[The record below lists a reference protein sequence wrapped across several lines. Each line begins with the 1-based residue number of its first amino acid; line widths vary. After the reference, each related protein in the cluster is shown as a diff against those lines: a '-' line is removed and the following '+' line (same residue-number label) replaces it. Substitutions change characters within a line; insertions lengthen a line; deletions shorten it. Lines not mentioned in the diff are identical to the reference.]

1 MRALLGCNA
10 LCNSFTGGECLTFQ
24 SGDDS
29 GLSSSPSTPTS
40 LNDDIFADLF
50 DLDPAFC
57 DSVNA
62 SLFDG
67 ELPSKLYTHIRI
79 KEEDDDEL
87 WRSASFS
94 RLIKPAITLS
104 TSEDSSLPE
113 YFDDSYD
120 LVDEMFNPVVKPLVA
135 KEENIEPCRKEN
147 NSEDISAE
155 DTNSM
160 SLTTM
165 TIETAEVSSPSKD
178 CFADDTDQVVFRRE
192 LRTRRKRVQTAVDHD
207 YCKSVTAD
215 NSSSESDDEY
225 KDEQEGEDVSDDD
238 DEEFKAPCPTKKS
251 RKANSYSSKDE
262 KYWERRRRNNLAAK
276 RSREAKRER
285 EIQVAKK
292 TAALEKE
299 NANLKKQVRK
309 LKADI
314 KRTEKMLRV
323 MV

>member
-1 MRALLGCNA
+1 MELLSA
-10 LCNSFTGGECLTFQ
+10 ASPESFDGDECFAFQ

-40 LNDDIFADLF
+40 LNYDIFADLF

-57 DSVNA
+57 DTVNA

-67 ELPSKLYTHIRI
+67 ELPAKLYTHIRI

-87 WRSASFS
+87 WFSASFP
-94 RLIKPAITLS
+94 RQIKPAITLS
-104 TSEDSSLPE
+104 PSEDSSLPD
-113 YFDDSYD
+113 YFNEPYG
-120 LVDEMFNPVVKPLVA
+120 LADEIVSPSGKPQNA
-135 KEENIEPCRKEN
+135 EKINSKPSHREN
-147 NSEDISAE
+147 NSEEISSE
-155 DTNSM
+155 DTNSEAC
-160 SLTTM
+160 TN
-165 TIETAEVSSPSKD
+165 ITAEITEVSSPPKD
-178 CFADDTDQVVFRRE
+178 CSLDETDQIVFKRE

-207 YCKSVTAD
+207 YCKSTSAN
-215 NSSSESDDEY
+215 NSASESDDEY
-225 KDEQEGEDVSDDD
+225 NIEQEGEDVSDDD
-238 DEEFKAPCPTKKS
+238 EEFKAPCSAKKS
-251 RKANSYSSKDE
+251 RKANSNSSQDE

-285 EIQVAKK
+285 EIQIAKK